1 MQSYSPTVADRSGE
15 FRAAGIVGAAE
26 TSANAQK
33 QMAQDIGSAVQS
45 LAGSYVQGQQNKAKV
60 GAFGQFLKMHGE
72 TLGVKP
78 EDIAAYAKMPQGQ
91 QLQLVDFYTGQP
103 GQQVGRMQYLNNQ
116 AALYPRGSG
125 GTSGGGS
132 GGDYVVGQG
141 WQ

>member
-33 QMAQDIGSAVQS
+33 QMGQDIGSAVQS
-45 LAGSYVQGQQNKAKV
+45 LAGSYVQGQQNKAKA

-91 QLQLVDFYTGQP
+91 QLQLVDFYTGAP
-103 GQQVGRMQYLNNQ
+103 GQQMGRMNYLN
-116 AALYPRGSG
+116 RSG
-125 GTSGGGS
+125 QIYGGGGGGGYGGAGGG
-132 GGDYVVGQG
+132 GGDYVTIP
-141 WQ
+141 